1 MERAASIGDPVSP
14 DVCVTIPAR
23 PDFVRLLRAVAA
35 SVGAR
40 LDLTYDRIDDLR
52 MVVDEASAQVLRL
65 PARTLT
71 MRVTP
76 GEAVVIRIHTD
87 ASSDG
92 SWPPPALEE
101 TLAWR
106 VLSGLARDVRFEL
119 DDGRPSVRIEMDAG
133 GR

>member
-1 MERAASIGDPVSP
+1 MSP

-23 PDFVRLLRAVAA
+23 PDFVRLLRAVVA

-71 MRVTP
+71 LRVTP
-76 GEAVVIRIHTD
+76 GERIVILVHTD
-87 ASSDG
+87 AAGDG
-92 SWPPPALEE
+92 SWPPAALAD

-106 VLSGLARDVRFEL
+106 VLSGLASDVRFEL
-119 DDGRPSVRIEMDAG
+119 DDGRPSVWIAMDAG
-133 GR
+133 AR